1 VLLTNGACD
10 HGGVGRECAG
20 VVGDQQRAAGGRDVF
35 DSLDLRAEPV
45 AIEELDHRAVED
57 LLDPLRPAP
66 VGEASLELDRG
77 KQIAIADRWKRRFRG
92 PLADRQAR
100 QRGAL
105 GRHGGSFWQQ
115 GYVSAAVRSKDQVRR
130 AVWNAIDREGVS
142 RFPGAEGRIPNFAGA
157 KLAAEKLAGHRLW
170 KRARVIKANPD
181 SPQTH
186 VRRTALEQGKI
197 VIMAVPRMRDPHPF
211 RLLDPKRL
219 SKQEVREA
227 ATIKGALRH
236 GRVVALD
243 ELPEIDF
250 VLCGSVAV
258 NLSGARIGK
267 GGGFSDLEYGI
278 LIDAGRIDDHT
289 TVATT
294 VHPIQILRDHLM
306 VTDHD
311 LPVDLIATP
320 RAVIEVERQYPRP
333 RGILWDHLQP
343 PQIREIPILERMGY
357 A

>member
-1 VLLTNGACD
+1 
-10 HGGVGRECAG
+10 
-20 VVGDQQRAAGGRDVF
+20 
-35 DSLDLRAEPV
+35 
-45 AIEELDHRAVED
+45 
-57 LLDPLRPAP
+57 
-66 VGEASLELDRG
+66 
-77 KQIAIADRWKRRFRG
+77 
-92 PLADRQAR
+92 
-100 QRGAL
+100 
-105 GRHGGSFWQQ
+105 
-115 GYVSAAVRSKDQVRR
+115 VRSKDKVRQE
-130 AVWNAIDREGVS
+130 VWKAMDREGVS

-157 KLAAEKLAGHRLW
+157 KLAAQKLAGHRLW

-186 VRRTALEQGKI
+186 ARRAALEEGKTL
-197 VIMAVPRMRDPHPF
+197 IMAVPRLRDVHPF
-211 RLLDPKRL
+211 RLLEPKRL
-219 SKQEVREA
+219 SKAALREA

-236 GRVVALD
+236 GRVVAVD

-258 NLSGARIGK
+258 NLSGARVGK

-294 VHPIQILRDHLM
+294 LHPIQILREHLM
-306 VTDHD
+306 MTEHD
-311 LPVDLIATP
+311 LPVDLVATP
-320 RAVIEVERQYPRP
+320 RAAIEVERTYERP
-333 RGILWDHLQP
+333 RGVLWDHLQP